1 MSIGNRIYAEL
12 RGDRAVWVI
21 VLILAMFSIL
31 TVYSATGSMAFRERG
46 GNTEFF
52 LIKHGIFVVGGLFLT
67 YLCYLTHYMQYSRIA
82 PVLLVLSI
90 PLLVYTI
97 AMGTEV
103 NEARRWITLPVIG
116 FTIQTSDIA
125 KMALIIYV
133 ARAISSKQEYIKDF
147 NSAFLP
153 IIVPILIIC
162 SLIAPA
168 DLSTALILFATCL
181 GMMFLGRVDIKFIF
195 LLLFLGV
202 VVFACLIIIGN
213 FVPEVVRVDTWITRT
228 QDFLENSDG
237 GFQVKQA
244 KIAIADGGWFGIG
257 PGNSTQRNYL
267 PAPYSDFI
275 YAIICEEYG
284 LVGGFT
290 ILSLYVVLFYRC
302 VSIVTRSPKAFGSM
316 LVLGLGLMLT
326 VQALANIAV
335 SVHFVPVTG
344 LTLPMVSM
352 GGTSIIF
359 SSLAFGMILS
369 VSKYIEKTDL
379 SDAGE

>member
-12 RGDRAVWVI
+12 RGDRTIWVI
-21 VLILAMFSIL
+21 VTMLAIFSIL
-31 TVYSATGSMAFRERG
+31 TVYSATGSMAFKERG
-46 GNTEFF
+46 GNTEYF
-52 LIKHGIFVVGGLFLT
+52 LMKHGVFVLGGLVLT
-67 YLCYLTHYMQYSRIA
+67 YLCYLMHYTQYSKIA
-82 PVLLVLSI
+82 PMLLVASI

-116 FTIQTSDIA
+116 FTIQTSDFA
-125 KMALIIYV
+125 KLALIIYV

-147 NSAFLP
+147 SSAFLP

-168 DLSTALILFATCL
+168 DLSTSLILFAACL
-181 GMMFLGRVDIKFIF
+181 GMMFLGRVDIKYIL
-195 LLLFLGV
+195 LLLFLGI
-202 VVFACLIIIGN
+202 VVFALLIIIGN
-213 FVPEVVRVDTWITRT
+213 FFPEVVRIQTWITRM
-228 QDFLENSDG
+228 QEFIENSDG
-237 GFQVKQA
+237 GYQIKQA

-284 LVGGFT
+284 LIGGF
-290 ILSLYVVLFYRC
+290 IVLALYVLLFYRC
-302 VSIVTRSPKAFGSM
+302 VSIVTRSPKAFGAM
-316 LVLGLGLMLT
+316 LVLGLGLMIT
-326 VQALANIAV
+326 IQALANIAV
-335 SVHFVPVTG
+335 SVHLVPVTG

-359 SSLAFGMILS
+359 SSIAFGMILS
-369 VSKYIEKTDL
+369 VSRYIEKTD
-379 SDAGE
+379 

>member
-12 RGDRAVWVI
+12 RGDRTVWVI
-21 VLILAMFSIL
+21 VALLAIFSIL

-46 GNTEFF
+46 GNTEFY
-52 LIKHGIFVVGGLFLT
+52 LIKHGIFVVGGLLLT
-67 YLCYLTHYMQYSRIA
+67 YLCYLLHYMQYSRLA

-97 AMGTEV
+97 AMGVEI
-103 NEARRWITLPVIG
+103 NDARRWITLPVIG
-116 FTIQTSDIA
+116 FTIQTSDFA
-125 KMALIIYV
+125 KLALIIYV

-162 SLIAPA
+162 GLIAPA
-168 DLSTALILFATCL
+168 DLSTSLILFATCL
-181 GMMFLGRVDIKFIF
+181 GMMFLGRVDIKYI
-195 LLLFLGV
+195 LLLVFLGV
-202 VVFACLIIIGN
+202 VVFALLIIIGM
-213 FVPEVVRVDTWITRT
+213 FFPETVRLETWIART
-228 QDFLENSDG
+228 QDFIANTEG
-237 GFQVKQA
+237 GFQIKQA
-244 KIAIADGGWFGIG
+244 KIAIADGSWLGIG

-290 ILSLYVVLFYRC
+290 ILALYVLLFYRC
-302 VSIVTRSPKAFGSM
+302 VSIVTRSPKAFGAM

-335 SVHFVPVTG
+335 SVHLVPVTG

-359 SSLAFGMILS
+359 SSIAFGMILS
-369 VSKYIEKTDL
+369 VSRYIEKTTPE
-379 SDAGE
+379 SQ

>member
-12 RGDRAVWVI
+12 RGDRTVWVI
-21 VLILAMFSIL
+21 VAILAIFSIL

-46 GNTEFF
+46 GNTEFY
-52 LIKHGIFVVGGLFLT
+52 LIKHGIFIAGGLLLT
-67 YLCYLTHYMQYSRIA
+67 YLCYLMHYMQYSRIA
-82 PVLLVLSI
+82 PALLVLSI

-97 AMGTEV
+97 AMGVEI
-103 NEARRWITLPVIG
+103 NDARRWITLPVIG
-116 FTIQTSDIA
+116 FTIQTSDFA

-162 SLIAPA
+162 GLIAPA
-168 DLSTALILFATCL
+168 DLSTALILFTTCL
-181 GMMFLGRVDIKFIF
+181 GMMFLGRVDIKYI
-195 LLLFLGV
+195 LLLVFLGI
-202 VVFACLIIIGN
+202 VVFALLIIIGM
-213 FVPEVVRVDTWITRT
+213 FFPDLVRLDTWIMRT
-228 QDFLENSDG
+228 QDFISDSEG
-237 GFQVKQA
+237 GFQIKQA
-244 KIAIADGGWFGIG
+244 KIAIADGSWFGIG

-290 ILSLYVVLFYRC
+290 ILTLYVLLFYRC
-302 VSIVTRSPKAFGSM
+302 VSIVTRSPKAFGAM
-316 LVLGLGLMLT
+316 LVLGLGLMIT

-359 SSLAFGMILS
+359 SSIAFGMILS
-369 VSKYIEKTDL
+369 VSRYIEKT
-379 SDAGE
+379 AE

>member
-12 RGDRAVWVI
+12 RGDRTIWVI
-21 VLILAMFSIL
+21 VTILAIFSIL
-31 TVYSATGSMAFRERG
+31 AVYSSTGSMAFRERG
-46 GNTEFF
+46 GNTEYF
-52 LIKHGIFVVGGLFLT
+52 LMKHGIFVVGGLVLT
-67 YLCYLTHYMQYSRIA
+67 YLCYLMHYMQYSRIA

-116 FTIQTSDIA
+116 FTIQTSDFA
-125 KMALIIYV
+125 KLALIIYV

-168 DLSTALILFATCL
+168 DLSTSLILFATCV
-181 GMMFLGRVDIKFIF
+181 GMMFLGRVDLKYVF
-195 LLLFLGV
+195 LLLFLGI
-202 VVFACLIIIGN
+202 VVFACLIIIGS
-213 FVPEVVRVDTWITRT
+213 FFPEVVRIETWITRM
-228 QDFLENSDG
+228 QDFIENTDG
-237 GFQVKQA
+237 GFQIKQA

-284 LVGGFT
+284 LIGGFT
-290 ILSLYVVLFYRC
+290 ILSLYVMLFFRC
-302 VSIVTRSPKAFGSM
+302 VSIVTRSPKAFGAM

-335 SVHFVPVTG
+335 SVHLVPVTG

-359 SSLAFGMILS
+359 SSISFGMILS
-369 VSKYIEKTDL
+369 VSKYIEKTTDV
-379 SDAGE
+379 E

>member
-21 VLILAMFSIL
+21 VLILALFSIL
-31 TVYSATGSMAFRERG
+31 TVYSATGSMAFRQRG
-46 GNTEFF
+46 GNTEYF
-52 LIKHGIFVVGGLFLT
+52 LIKHGIFVIGGLVLT

-82 PVLLVLSI
+82 PILLVISI

-181 GMMFLGRVDIKFIF
+181 GMMFLGRVDVKFIF

-213 FVPEVVRVDTWITRT
+213 FVPDVVRIDTWITRT
-228 QDFLENSDG
+228 RDFLENSDG

>member
-12 RGDRAVWVI
+12 RGDRTVWVI
-21 VLILAMFSIL
+21 VALLAIFSIL

-46 GNTEFF
+46 GNTEFY
-52 LIKHGIFVVGGLFLT
+52 LIKHGIFVVGGLLLT
-67 YLCYLTHYMQYSRIA
+67 YLCYLLHYMQYSRLA

-97 AMGTEV
+97 AMGVEI
-103 NEARRWITLPVIG
+103 NDARRWITLPVIG
-116 FTIQTSDIA
+116 FTIQTSDFA
-125 KMALIIYV
+125 KLALIIYV

-162 SLIAPA
+162 GLIAPA
-168 DLSTALILFATCL
+168 DLSTSLILFATCL
-181 GMMFLGRVDIKFIF
+181 GMMFLGRVDIKYI
-195 LLLFLGV
+195 LLLVFLGV
-202 VVFACLIIIGN
+202 VVFALLIIIGM
-213 FVPEVVRVDTWITRT
+213 FFPETVRLETWIART
-228 QDFLENSDG
+228 QDFIANTEG
-237 GFQVKQA
+237 GFQIKQA
-244 KIAIADGGWFGIG
+244 KIAIADGSWLGIG

-290 ILSLYVVLFYRC
+290 ILALYVLLFYRC
-302 VSIVTRSPKAFGSM
+302 VSIVTRSPKAFGAM

-335 SVHFVPVTG
+335 SVHLVPVTG

-359 SSLAFGMILS
+359 SSIAFGMILS
-369 VSKYIEKTDL
+369 VSRYIEKTAPE
-379 SDAGE
+379 SQ